1 MATLKAQTDRSGF
14 QEVLLPAAACTERR
28 RGGRFSLRLSCR
40 VCPLSTER
48 VEFAGTVMNI
58 SRSGILVG
66 LDSEQIARVLRPGD
80 VLRVVVDLP
89 RHPLFSPRCLECTAT
104 VVRIVAA
111 KAQTLVA
118 FEIGQMQVKDQNTEA
133 ISTRDW
139 LSAPIEGL
147 IQ

>member
-1 MATLKAQTDRSGF
+1 MTRPHTDGGGF
-14 QEVLLPAAACTERR
+14 QEILESGEVSIERR
-28 RGGRFSLRLSCR
+28 RGRRFTLRLNCQ
-40 VCPLSTER
+40 VCPASTSR
-48 VEFAGTVMNI
+48 LEFAGTVIDI

-66 LDSEQIARVLRPGD
+66 LDAVQISGVLRPDD
-80 VLRVVVDLP
+80 VVRVVVDLP
-89 RHPLFSPRCLECTAT
+89 RHPLFSQRCLECTAT

-111 KAQTLVA
+111 EPLTQVA
-118 FEIGQMQVKDQNTEA
+118 FEFGRVLVKDQNANT

>member
-1 MATLKAQTDRSGF
+1 MTGTQSS
-14 QEVLLPAAACTERR
+14 AAHDYPPGAIERR
-28 RGGRFSLRLSCR
+28 RGRRFPLRLNCR
-40 VCPLSTER
+40 LCPVLMEKA
-48 VEFAGTVMNI
+48 VFAGTVINI

-66 LDSEQIARVLRPGD
+66 LVSAQISGLLRLDD
-80 VLRVVVDLP
+80 VVRVVVDLP

-111 KAQTLVA
+111 KAQTQVA
-118 FEIGQMQVKDQNTEA
+118 FAVGQMQVRDQTTRA
-133 ISTRDW
+133 VLTRDL

>member
-1 MATLKAQTDRSGF
+1 MTTAHTDRGGF
-14 QEVLLPAAACTERR
+14 HEILERKEASLEHR
-28 RGGRFSLRLSCR
+28 RGRRFGLRLSCR
-40 VCPLSTER
+40 VCPVSTER
-48 VEFAGTVMNI
+48 VEFTGTVINI

-66 LDSEQIARVLRPGD
+66 LDAAQISKVLRPDD
-80 VLRVVVDLP
+80 VVRVVVDLP

-111 KAQTLVA
+111 EAQTQVA
-118 FEIGQMQVKDQNTEA
+118 FEFGRMQVKDQNTKA

>member
-1 MATLKAQTDRSGF
+1 MVTGW
-14 QEVLLPAAACTERR
+14 
-28 RGGRFSLRLSCR
+28 
-40 VCPLSTER
+40 R
-48 VEFAGTVMNI
+48 VEFAGTVINI

-66 LDSEQIARVLRPGD
+66 LVSAQISGLLRLDD
-80 VLRVVVDLP
+80 VVRVVVDLP

-111 KAQTLVA
+111 KAQTQVA
-118 FEIGQMQVKDQNTEA
+118 FAVGQMQVRDQSTRA
-133 ISTRDW
+133 VLTRDW

>member
-1 MATLKAQTDRSGF
+1 M
-14 QEVLLPAAACTERR
+14 
-28 RGGRFSLRLSCR
+28 
-40 VCPLSTER
+40 
-48 VEFAGTVMNI
+48 
-58 SRSGILVG
+58 G
-66 LDSEQIARVLRPGD
+66 LDAAQFSRVLKPD
-80 VLRVVVDLP
+80 EVVRVVVDLP

-111 KAQTLVA
+111 EAQTQVA
-118 FEIGQMQVKDQNTEA
+118 LEFGQMQVKDQNTKT